1 MVDLWTWKAGG
12 GRLASG
18 VQASGWL
25 LSCERRAGGAGEDRG
40 GWRVDLAADLSSRC
54 PPSWL
59 KVISGLGIWD

>member
-1 MVDLWTWKAGG
+1 MDPWRSTGKWRPGQWLVD
-12 GRLASG
+12 
-18 VQASGWL
+18 WL